1 MKGMKVIVSSALFL
15 STASF
20 APLTA
25 AVRLDDA
32 EVGFRLHLG
41 LPRQKGMDVS
51 DREMDSLAVT
61 TNGTVVTAVWKGHP
75 VLGKDFAATAVFT
88 RTGEGWTYSFSWRGP
103 SPSRLPVEEVS
114 FPDVSVPRTAESGVL
129 HSRAHG
135 MGVIRR
141 PNWGAI
147 SPSEPFVEGAM
158 RNFQFI
164 ALLDEK
170 TTGWYVDARDG
181 KARVK
186 RAYAYGDDRA
196 DGDLRV
202 RMGITYGVPATAEN
216 ACAFT
221 LPWQGVITPFHGG
234 WWEAAAVYRPWA
246 RQQSWY
252 RNALARKRSPKALR
266 LREIGLWAWNRGPST
281 EVAPPI
287 ERFAEETGAACALDW
302 YWWHTP
308 SYDTS
313 YPGFWPPREGVE
325 AFRDTVARLRERGVY
340 VMAYV
345 NGISQDMDDAGWA
358 DGGDDEGVMDH
369 DLRVNGHA
377 FNVYTRHRLAPMCG
391 EAVRFQA
398 RLAEQVGHLASAGL
412 DAVYLDQISCAAA
425 GVRCWNPRH
434 RHAPGDSDAVQ
445 ELYQGYVRRVRDRNP
460 RLALSSEECSEAYLD
475 LFDSFISL
483 FGPSYERCGIG
494 VGPEF
499 EAVPAWN
506 ALYHGAAACFG
517 TYSLLDGVPPWDALW
532 PTERRWKAE
541 DERDWHA
548 LFPDQFPVE
557 FARTV
562 VWGNQPTV
570 HAFRL
575 SHATDP
581 RYAADYRFMKET
593 VKFYL
598 AHRDFL
604 YDGELLAPGT
614 LSCATKRVAFLKRG
628 IYSPAGSFATVEQ
641 PALPTVFHSVWRA
654 PDGRT
659 AAVLVNWSGDEQPW
673 RLACRQGTASG
684 SLPPR
689 AWSAVPLDD

>member
-61 TNGTVVTAVWKGHP
+61 TNGTLVTAVWKGHP

-141 PNWGAI
+141 PDWGAI

-164 ALLDEK
+164 ALLDEN

-287 ERFAEETGAACALDW
+287 
-302 YWWHTP
+302 
-308 SYDTS
+308 
-313 YPGFWPPREGVE
+313 
-325 AFRDTVARLRERGVY
+325 RLV
-340 VMAYV
+340 
-345 NGISQDMDDAGWA
+345 
-358 DGGDDEGVMDH
+358 H
-369 DLRVNGHA
+369 L
-377 FNVYTRHRLAPMCG
+377 
-391 EAVRFQA
+391 AVRPEL
-398 RLAEQVGHLASAGL
+398 R
-412 DAVYLDQISCAAA
+412 AV
-425 GVRCWNPRH
+425 RNR
-434 RHAPGDSDAVQ
+434 R
-445 ELYQGYVRRVRDRNP
+445 RTRVRGGSRLERALP
-460 RLALSSEECSEAYLD
+460 RRGRVL
-475 LFDSFISL
+475 
-483 FGPSYERCGIG
+483 
-494 VGPEF
+494 
-499 EAVPAWN
+499 
-506 ALYHGAAACFG
+506 
-517 TYSLLDGVPPWDALW
+517 
-532 PTERRWKAE
+532 
-541 DERDWHA
+541 RD
-548 LFPDQFPVE
+548 
-557 FARTV
+557 
-562 VWGNQPTV
+562 
-570 HAFRL
+570 
-575 SHATDP
+575 
-581 RYAADYRFMKET
+581 
-593 VKFYL
+593 
-598 AHRDFL
+598 
-604 YDGELLAPGT
+604 LLAPG
-614 LSCATKRVAFLKRG
+614 RR
-628 IYSPAGSFATVEQ
+628 
-641 PALPTVFHSVWRA
+641 
-654 PDGRT
+654 
-659 AAVLVNWSGDEQPW
+659 AAVG
-673 RLACRQGTASG
+673 RALADGKAMEGRGREGLARAFPG
-684 SLPPR
+684 SVPR
-689 AWSAVPLDD
+689 